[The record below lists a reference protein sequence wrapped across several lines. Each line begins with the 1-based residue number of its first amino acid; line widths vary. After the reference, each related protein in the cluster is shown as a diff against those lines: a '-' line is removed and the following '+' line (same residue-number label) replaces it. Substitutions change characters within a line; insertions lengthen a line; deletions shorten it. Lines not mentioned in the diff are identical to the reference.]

1 MKIALIG
8 CGFFAMNQLHG
19 WQGIESAT
27 VVALCDRDPER
38 LKVASDLAPD
48 AHTYTDAAEMF
59 NEGGVRRR

>member
-38 LKVASDLAPD
+38 LKVAQRPSTGR
-48 AHTYTDAAEMF
+48 AHLH
-59 NEGGVRRR
+59 RRRRDV